1 MHRDVKIGL
10 ILGVVLV
17 AGIAALFFRR
27 EPVENNSLSFAPE
40 QASIERSQVDRIV
53 ARRPVPP
60 YLMPLEPL
68 AKPKRPPAPPESLRQ
83 TSPVIPSP
91 AADSEGVR
99 PESTEGH
106 SEGRPAWKPVPI
118 VRPDQGPST
127 PTAAAPKPA
136 SRKLHRLK
144 RGDTLYGLAERYL
157 GDGKEYRLLFEV
169 NRALLKTP
177 HRLPVGLE
185 IVIPES
191 EDVAGLSDTA
201 GANLA
206 ASTTSTLF
214 QPEPGRRPRRY
225 TVERGDTLIAIARRV
240 YGDGRQYRR
249 IYRANR
255 DRMQSPDNLVEDMVL
270 EIP

>member
-40 QASIERSQVDRIV
+40 QASIERSQVDRLV
-53 ARRPVPP
+53 ARRQVPP

-68 AKPKRPPAPPESLRQ
+68 AKPQRTPAPSKPLQQ
-83 TSPVIPSP
+83 TIPVIPSP
-91 AADSEGVR
+91 SADSEPVR
-99 PESTEGH
+99 LEPAQGP

-118 VRPDQGPST
+118 VRPNQESSM
-127 PTAAAPKPA
+127 PTAVLAKPA
-136 SRKLHRLK
+136 PRKLHRLEK
-144 RGDTLYGLAERYL
+144 GDTLYGLAEQYL
-157 GDGKEYRLLFEV
+157 GDGNQYRLLFEV

-177 HRLPVGLE
+177 DRLPVGLE

-191 EDVAGLSDTA
+191 EDAAGLSETSVVNSTA
-201 GANLA
+201 N
-206 ASTTSTLF
+206 TTSPPF
-214 QPEPGRRPRRY
+214 QPESGRRPRRY
-225 TVERGDTLIAIARRV
+225 TVERGDTLIAIAQHV

-249 IYRANR
+249 IYQANR
-255 DRMQSPDNLVEDMVL
+255 DRMQSPDNLVEHMVL